1 MVLAMQI
8 LIVLSILI
16 FLIGLIKPKWVL
28 FWMKEPDR
36 LWATTL
42 GLFLFMGSFTAYSE
56 MRLRHK
62 QAQAKGTAPTQERS
76 LDNRNELQLSR

>member
-1 MVLAMQI
+1 MVLATQI

-62 QAQAKGTAPTQERS
+62 QAQPGAPTQERS